1 MSAHTGA
8 VSARLQA
15 EPRRGRPILMRFP
28 TLIAV
33 WAERSRQRRALAEM
47 VELSPHLL
55 ADIGV
60 SRAQARKEAAKPFW
74 VYSRR
79 AERTRVGTGNGFRGQ
94 ATVIASALRRLSSAA
109 VGSLERS
116 RRRRASAELA
126 ERGYL
131 LDAGSEPDANP
142 G

>member
-1 MSAHTGA
+1 M
-8 VSARLQA
+8 RL
-15 EPRRGRPILMRFP
+15 P

-33 WAERSRQRRALAEM
+33 WAERNRQRRALAEM

-79 AERTRVGTGNGFRGQ
+79 ARAQSSRARVGTGSGFRGR

-131 LDAGSEPDANP
+131 LQAGSEPNANP
-142 G
+142 GGRSTPYR